1 MDKTLLASYRSSR
14 RAIRQLCPS
23 PKYVP
28 ARIGARRT
36 NSTTAST
43 LIYPEAPTKEH
54 SNLATFLAYVERTGL
69 NKKSTV
75 YRGTHYE
82 YTVAEALSPYGFV
95 LKRVGG
101 ASDRGLDLLGTW
113 KPPSTRH
120 VMKVFLQ
127 CKAGARSPSPMFV
140 RELKG
145 ARAEAPPGWRSDT
158 DVLGLLVGEKP
169 ATRGVQEELRA
180 SVPLGY
186 VCCSKDGE
194 LKQLLWNQAAQ
205 EMGLEG
211 VTVAVNNGEND
222 NDGLMD
228 APPSATITG
237 LLQLPPPRYKPS
249 ASTSLA
255 SQQPYGSHLWFW
267 QHPGPN
273 YTPFTKNNRPYR
285 QTANLDESRSPR
297 FLFKMAAGG
306 SLVITRARAMS
317 PA

>member
-1 MDKTLLASYRSSR
+1 MFESWQTRVVELKFGYLAAFKFMHTYLPEILVVRLSSNGEHAASQPRSAVIMDKTLLASCRSSR

-28 ARIGARRT
+28 ARIVARRT
-36 NSTTAST
+36 SSTTAST
-43 LIYPEAPTKEH
+43 LIFPEAPTKEH

-82 YTVAEALSPYGFV
+82 YTVAEALSQYGFV

-127 CKAGARSPSPMFV
+127 CKAGARSPSPMFM

-211 VTVAVNNGEND
+211 VTVAVKYAAEG
-222 NDGLMD
+222 DGLEK
-228 APPSATITG
+228 
-237 LLQLPPPRYKPS
+237 QLVLMK
-249 ASTSLA
+249 
-255 SQQPYGSHLWFW
+255 
-267 QHPGPN
+267 
-273 YTPFTKNNRPYR
+273 
-285 QTANLDESRSPR
+285 
-297 FLFKMAAGG
+297 
-306 SLVITRARAMS
+306 RARTLPLLEKLDS
-317 PA
+317 LEVERL

>member
-1 MDKTLLASYRSSR
+1 MDKTLLASCRGSR
-14 RAIRQLCPS
+14 RVIRQLHPS

-36 NSTTAST
+36 NSTTASK

-54 SNLATFLAYVERTGL
+54 SDLATFLAYVERTGL
-69 NKKSTV
+69 NKKSPV

-82 YTVAEALSPYGFV
+82 YTVAEALSQYGFV

-113 KPPSTRH
+113 KLPSTRH
-120 VMKVFLQ
+120 IMKVFLQ

-145 ARAEAPPGWRSDT
+145 ARAEAPPGWRGDG

-180 SVPLGY
+180 LAPLGY

-211 VTVAVNNGEND
+211 VTVAVKYAAEG
-222 NDGLMD
+222 DGLEK
-228 APPSATITG
+228 
-237 LLQLPPPRYKPS
+237 QLVLMKGVRTLPVLEKLE
-249 ASTSLA
+249 SLEVE
-255 SQQPYGSHLWFW
+255 
-267 QHPGPN
+267 
-273 YTPFTKNNRPYR
+273 RP
-285 QTANLDESRSPR
+285 
-297 FLFKMAAGG
+297 
-306 SLVITRARAMS
+306 
-317 PA
+317 